1 MLDRV
6 SKSPMERVFD
16 RKKAKTTAILS
27 HPARDG
33 EYCDGAWEYSVTSSI
48 EDLVSRVGKARALAF
63 LEAHIRMM
71 RL

>member
-6 SKSPMERVFD
+6 RKSPMERVFD
-16 RKKAKTTAILS
+16 REKAKTTAILS
-27 HPARDG
+27 QPVRDG

-48 EDLVSRVGKARALAF
+48 EDLVSRVGKPRAIAF
-63 LEAHIRMM
+63 VEAQLRMM